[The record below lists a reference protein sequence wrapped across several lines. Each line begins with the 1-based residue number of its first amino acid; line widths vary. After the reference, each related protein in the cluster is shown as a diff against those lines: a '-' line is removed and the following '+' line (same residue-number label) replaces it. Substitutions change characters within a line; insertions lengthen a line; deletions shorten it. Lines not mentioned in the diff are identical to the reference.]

1 MTSWRNSARAGDS
14 IRDFIFDFGSGKDS
28 TTVLPS
34 HMLIE
39 PCSFWATAKPS
50 NFSSPV
56 PVNGTERL
64 AEDVRISKASGD
76 PVHFK
81 KEKPNLLDALK
92 PGDRVMFRVEYHRK
106 LDGTE
111 KDVFIP
117 KADDPNKEEKF
128 IGTFTPALAPM
139 QPKPSLDNVR
149 AMCDAHKLSPELEK
163 QLCDSTTAATP
174 QPSTADAGIQQII
187 TNSEAAKSS
196 PARAAALANVGHTQT
211 PEELALLV
219 QSGQASRCAVV
230 TMPPSAEVF
239 VDDNKLGMSPV
250 VFVLL
255 KQGATPRTVTIKM
268 AGYKTV
274 EKNFVPDGK
283 TIPIGLTLEKDSQ

>member
-39 PCSFWATAKPS
+39 PCSFWAAAKPS

-111 KDVFIP
+111 KDV
-117 KADDPNKEEKF
+117 
-128 IGTFTPALAPM
+128 
-139 QPKPSLDNVR
+139 
-149 AMCDAHKLSPELEK
+149 
-163 QLCDSTTAATP
+163 
-174 QPSTADAGIQQII
+174 
-187 TNSEAAKSS
+187 SS
-196 PARAAALANVGHTQT
+196 PRRTIRTRRRSSSGRSPRLLHLCSPNHRWTTCVPCVT
-211 PEELALLV
+211 PTSCPL
-219 QSGQASRCAVV
+219 S
-230 TMPPSAEVF
+230 
-239 VDDNKLGMSPV
+239 
-250 VFVLL
+250 
-255 KQGATPRTVTIKM
+255 
-268 AGYKTV
+268 
-274 EKNFVPDGK
+274 
-283 TIPIGLTLEKDSQ
+283 